1 MTGFESQMNKFNHT
15 SISLGVQIEKL
26 YSSDVDNDNDND
38 FILTNLKLFYTSRF
52 NSVLLLIGH

>member
-26 YSSDVDNDNDND
+26 YSSDVDGDIEI
-38 FILTNLKLFYTSRF
+38 FS
-52 NSVLLLIGH
+52 LLNKDASSEIKGKISQTH